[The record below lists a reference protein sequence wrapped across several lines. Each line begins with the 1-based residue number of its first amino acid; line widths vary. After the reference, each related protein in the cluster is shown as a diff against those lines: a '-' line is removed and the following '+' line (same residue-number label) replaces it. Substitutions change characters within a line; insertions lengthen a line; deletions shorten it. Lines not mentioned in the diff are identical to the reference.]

1 MLKRAP
7 PWRPFCYTRHMQIS
21 SWQFIHLALSVVFA
35 VLIFLL
41 IKLSYFRKN
50 RTLQIASLAI
60 VGLLLI
66 NSFGA
71 FLAITNHYSS
81 LGL

>member
-1 MLKRAP
+1 
-7 PWRPFCYTRHMQIS
+7 MQIL
-21 SWQFIHLALSVVFA
+21 SWQFIHLALSIAFT

-41 IKLSYFRKN
+41 VKLKYFRKN
-50 RTLQIASLAI
+50 RTLQIAALTI
-60 VGLLLI
+60 VGLLFI

-71 FLAITNHYSS
+71 FLIITDHYSS